1 MTMNSNSNNI
11 NYNYD
16 EQAKIM
22 LDRFITQLDSQSGK
36 ADPDDASA
44 DLKYTRSLQRERL
57 NKKGA
62 SISLDYTHNLDK
74 MFKGIA
80 WKMDVDTR
88 YVTRIPFHNVDA
100 RVGYSVH
107 GKLKKEIHEKENIY
121 AFALWLKGQKN
132 SEIDA
137 DANYVCPHCGAPTVV
152 RKLAE
157 GCEFCG
163 TRFLLND
170 LYPKITNY
178 YTVGTFSYARHV
190 LPYVILGGILGP
202 SITYLTNMD
211 LFAQAFQT
219 ADVLGIIQCIF
230 YLAVAAAV
238 GLAGGY
244 ILLAVATVGYV
255 LLKSLISLPLILRY
269 RRVRKHLPGFM
280 RSFEPNFSID
290 HLLGKILY
298 LTSMMVYSDNYD
310 ELSVYDGEPMKNT
323 FDDIIDLRYGSL
335 FDVKKYYVENGLV
348 YLDVVVHMDD
358 IHCKGSRIFRK
369 KEKFNLL
376 LCKST
381 SAEIDYGFTIHAVSC
396 RSCGA
401 SFDASRIRRCPHCSS
416 PYEHY
421 KHDWV
426 VRRFEKV

>member
-178 YTVGTFSYARHV
+178 YTVATFSYARHV

-211 LFAQAFQT
+211 LFAQAFQS

-280 RSFEPNFSID
+280 RN
-290 HLLGKILY
+290 
-298 LTSMMVYSDNYD
+298 
-310 ELSVYDGEPMKNT
+310 
-323 FDDIIDLRYGSL
+323 R
-335 FDVKKYYVENGLV
+335 
-348 YLDVVVHMDD
+348 
-358 IHCKGSRIFRK
+358 
-369 KEKFNLL
+369 
-376 LCKST
+376 
-381 SAEIDYGFTIHAVSC
+381 
-396 RSCGA
+396 
-401 SFDASRIRRCPHCSS
+401 
-416 PYEHY
+416 
-421 KHDWV
+421 
-426 VRRFEKV
+426 